1 MAEETRGP
9 TLKMRETVMERRGM
23 AILRRQRVAFI
34 WRPDEAE
41 GGVSVDSGVVV
52 DWRLCS
58 ADWWIRVISEGGGR
72 RFSRRE
78 RK

>member
-9 TLKMRETVMERRGM
+9 TLEMRETVMERRGM

-41 GGVSVDSGVVV
+41 GDVSVEAG
-52 DWRLCS
+52 RG
-58 ADWWIRVISEGGGR
+58 RGR
-72 RFSRRE
+72 RFCGGQSSRGPAFALN
-78 RK
+78 